1 MTQNLIYA
9 LIQVVHN
16 ENAAAIVA
24 LGVFGTWQASRR
36 PAPRLALTLALLW
49 ALQGATGALFGLV
62 TYTFDRHLPDIHG
75 IAIQALL
82 LKMLCVLLGFVL
94 ALWARRLAQQALS
107 GPRPLPGH
115 ALGTASAL
123 GAASTPVGRGRWLWS
138 VSSLLG
144 IIALGAA
151 AFLRWFS

>member
-36 PAPRLALTLALLW
+36 PAAPRLALTLALLW

-123 GAASTPVGRGRWLWS
+123 VGRGRWLWS